1 MTGAIRVIQK
11 RTEKYFNEIELR
23 EMRQGDTSVSAGG
36 ILGRLMEEVAYELDL
51 RWVGF
56 QQREFQTQGTA

>member
-1 MTGAIRVIQK
+1 
-11 RTEKYFNEIELR
+11 
-23 EMRQGDTSVSAGG
+23 MRQGDTSVSAGG

-56 QQREFQTQGTA
+56 Q